1 MLNATVVGRVK
12 KVSEVKEVI
21 VEDKAKETVTITVV
35 FQDYLKNTHY
45 VSLEFWGT
53 GCKKIKATYKL
64 GDLLC
69 ANGTVKCKPYL
80 DKDGNPKAELV
91 LISPTLRKI
100 RNEEADDGSEE
111 KVAPI
116 VPVNENLDF

>member
-12 KVSEVKEVI
+12 KVSEVI
-21 VEDKAKETVTITVV
+21 VEGKAKETVTISGV

-53 GCKKIKATYKL
+53 GCKKIKTTYKL

-111 KVAPI
+111 KVAPV
-116 VPVNENLDF
+116 VPVNEKLDF